1 MEGAR
6 NWRQGKGP
14 QENGAGSDTKT
25 SHSSKCRKKEHMKY
39 RIMNGIIII
48 ITSKF
53 VLDQYKLLFS
63 STMACTVFY
72 IILITYC

>member
-14 QENGAGSDTKT
+14 QENGAGSDTKI

-39 RIMNGIIII
+39 RIMALLLLLLANFYW
-48 ITSKF
+48 TSTNYYL
-53 VLDQYKLLFS
+53 VPQWLALC
-63 STMACTVFY
+63 ST
-72 IILITYC
+72 